1 MKKIQVILLQR
12 MKNLGFVGD
21 LVAVKPGYARNFLFP
36 KKIALRATEENKAYF
51 EEKRGYFE
59 EYNREKIAQAEA
71 SASEMEGYV
80 LTIVRRASTNGHL
93 YGSVSARDLV
103 DYLSDR
109 GVKIKQHQIVL
120 TKPLKEIGVFPV
132 PISFH
137 ADIETNIYVNIARSE
152 QEAEVQ
158 MDKMRVDSAPTQ
170 GDEAKSGDANQ
181 QNGADKSGSDQGKST
196 NASEGETQPA
206 PGA

>member
-21 LVAVKPGYARNFLFP
+21 SVAVKPGYARNFLFP

-103 DYLSDR
+103 DYLSDK

-170 GDEAKSGDANQ
+170 GDEAKSEASQ
-181 QNGADKSGSDQGKST
+181 QAGNEQGKSSGGT
-196 NASEGETQPA
+196 DSSTQST